1 MRFTWLDIIR
11 SYSFP
16 SSPWAV
22 GRPEARELGS
32 VHGPARHGG
41 KRARAGPARAPCR
54 AWAAPQARG
63 SARPGM
69 VSGRPDSARGPAREH
84 EAHEARQPEP
94 AGHIRGRGRPR
105 ALVTLAPLHSPPWLL
120 RGSAPPPRLLRAP
133 PPPLLA
139 RSAPHLHP
147 ESPTGDLHRPPHRS
161 GVDPSLSD
169 PLLSRGSPV
178 TLGPSIP
185 RPPGRRLVSS
195 SSPPPPPP
203 LLARSAPPRPA
214 PHLSRVD
221 PPLSD
226 LLRLSSARSAAP
238 VDLLRLCSVRS
249 AAPLRPSP
257 PPLSFLLLLPHESSS
272 PLFASLCGLQLR

>member
-1 MRFTWLDIIR
+1 M
-11 SYSFP
+11 
-16 SSPWAV
+16 
-22 GRPEARELGS
+22 GRPEARELGP

-41 KRARAGPARAPCR
+41 KRARAGPARASCR

-63 SARPGM
+63 PARPGT

-105 ALVTLAPLHSPPWLL
+105 ALVTLAPPPFPALAPPWLRL
-120 RGSAPPPRLLRAP
+120 VSSALHLPRSSPDLLHASTPSPRPPPSTPPLRRRSVALRP
-133 PPPLLA
+133 PPVARIAGNPSPLH
-139 RSAPHLHP
+139 S
-147 ESPTGDLHRPPHRS
+147 
-161 GVDPSLSD
+161 
-169 PLLSRGSPV
+169 
-178 TLGPSIP
+178 

-195 SSPPPPPP
+195 ASPPPP

-238 VDLLRLCSVRS
+238 VDLLRLCTVRS
-249 AAPLRPSP
+249 ATPLRPSP

>member
-1 MRFTWLDIIR
+1 M
-11 SYSFP
+11 
-16 SSPWAV
+16 
-22 GRPEARELGS
+22 GRPEARESGP
-32 VHGPARHGG
+32 VHGPARHEG
-41 KRARAGPARAPCR
+41 KRARAGPARASCR

-63 SARPGM
+63 PARPGT
-69 VSGRPDSARGPAREH
+69 VSDRPDSARGPAREH

-94 AGHIRGRGRPR
+94 PGHIRGRGRPR

-120 RGSAPPPRLLRAP
+120 RGSASSPPRSTSPAPRQIRSTPPPRVP
-133 PPPLLA
+133 
-139 RSAPHLHP
+139 
-147 ESPTGDLHRPPHRS
+147 DLHRPPHRS